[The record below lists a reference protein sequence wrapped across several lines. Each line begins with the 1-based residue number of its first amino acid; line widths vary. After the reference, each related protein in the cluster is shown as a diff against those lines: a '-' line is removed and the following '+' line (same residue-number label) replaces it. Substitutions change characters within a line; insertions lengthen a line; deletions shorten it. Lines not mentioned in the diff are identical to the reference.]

1 MKATYDHLKSKE
13 QFEHETELCDL
24 NYKFKELQ
32 VLLDNKNDKIARL
45 EDENKYLKKNNCSVT
60 ELNVASLKSEIQ
72 IQSMSDKSYI
82 R

>member
-1 MKATYDHLKSKE
+1 MTHLKKKE
-13 QFEHETELCDL
+13 QFEHKTELCDL

-60 ELNVASLKSEIQ
+60 ELKVASLKSEIQ